1 MKECLLYVF
10 SGFLESGKTTL
21 IQETLLDPQFQSD
34 ERNLILVCEE
44 GTKGYDDAFLK
55 QVNAQIVMVDDVSQL
70 NEDFLEACEQHCH
83 PDRVLVELNGMW
95 SVDRFLD
102 LVFPLRWI
110 LVQILSTVDASTF
123 DLYLTNMRKIVYE
136 QLRHSETIIFNR
148 CNRTTNQLYLRNN
161 IKAMNRGAQI
171 IYENENGTIEPLHEA
186 SLPFAMDSSI
196 TLSDHD
202 YGIWYMDA
210 LEHPRKYEGKQI
222 TYQAKV
228 YPSPK
233 AQANAYVL
241 GREAMVCCSEDTS
254 LIALW
259 VFTEQELPEA
269 GTWLQISGTISVA
282 YDADYGG
289 EVCMIKETERKVIT
303 HLEDYVYFT

>member
-1 MKECLLYVF
+1 
-10 SGFLESGKTTL
+10 
-21 IQETLLDPQFQSD
+21 
-34 ERNLILVCEE
+34 
-44 GTKGYDDAFLK
+44 
-55 QVNAQIVMVDDVSQL
+55 
-70 NEDFLEACEQHCH
+70 
-83 PDRVLVELNGMW
+83 
-95 SVDRFLD
+95 
-102 LVFPLRWI
+102 
-110 LVQILSTVDASTF
+110 
-123 DLYLTNMRKIVYE
+123 
-136 QLRHSETIIFNR
+136 
-148 CNRTTNQLYLRNN
+148 
-161 IKAMNRGAQI
+161 MNRGAQI

-186 SLPFAMDSSI
+186 SLPFALDSSI

-210 LEHPRKYEGKQI
+210 LEHPHKYEGKQI

-259 VFTEQELPEA
+259 VFTEQELPEV